1 MVKDVIID
9 ITCTHDE
16 YSGSTGTGVVNHP
29 LFVNSF
35 VVLQVVMPILNIVI
49 FLPFIPLLNC

>member
-29 LFVNSF
+29 LFVNYSLF
-35 VVLQVVMPILNIVI
+35 YRWLCQY
-49 FLPFIPLLNC
+49 